1 MEDSVITFLEK
12 TLQRIPSSS
21 LKSILNE
28 WRFLS
33 AQQLQ
38 DLHFQQSKHIL
49 HNKVLAF
56 CEENGVRIRH
66 VIQLD
71 MIYNCEY
78 PNKRNWSVY
87 QFSGQ
92 QDDALVLNVTE
103 FSQKFKVNLKDLLRH
118 VSIGMKQFEDD
129 AVWIRVAWGDNFTK
143 PNQFKPTYVVYQLQT
158 PYVFISNL
166 NVKHR
171 PLLSQ
176 ALVIATKHDEI
187 KEIQLRGRSL
197 KSLKDLVL
205 RRYKQSFQ
213 TYQPK
218 PLQERHCPER
228 DQGIVHE
235 HAKRLA
241 DLKEVA
247 TQTFGDG
254 PLPKL
259 ETAVFKLET
268 KFKDPENRIL
278 TNRPEPFRCAVK
290 FSSPSFL
297 ESLKSLVTLGIASA
311 PVSPLL
317 SSIPQKARNHF
328 VISERGPGVP
338 STPAP

>member
-1 MEDSVITFLEK
+1 MEDSVIPFLQK

-28 WRFLS
+28 WGFLS

-49 HNKVLAF
+49 QNKVLAF
-56 CEENGVRIRH
+56 CEDNGMRIRH

-71 MIYNCEY
+71 MIYNREY

-87 QFSGQ
+87 QLSGR
-92 QDDALVLNVTE
+92 QDDALILNVTE
-103 FSQKFKVNLKDLLRH
+103 FSQKFKINLKDLLRH
-118 VSIGMKQFEDD
+118 VSIGMKQCEDD

-143 PNQFKPTYVVYQLQT
+143 PNQFKPTYIVYQLHT

-171 PLLSQ
+171 PLVSQ

-213 TYQPK
+213 THQPK
-218 PLQERHCPER
+218 TLQERDSSER
-228 DQGIVHE
+228 DQGIDNE

-247 TQTFGDG
+247 TQTFGEG

-297 ESLKSLVTLGIASA
+297 ESIKSLVTLGIASA

-317 SSIPQKARNHF
+317 SSIPQKSRNHF
-328 VISERGPGVP
+328 VISERGPGIP
-338 STPAP
+338 TPGP

>member
-28 WRFLS
+28 WGFLS

-56 CEENGVRIRH
+56 CE
-66 VIQLD
+66 
-71 MIYNCEY
+71 
-78 PNKRNWSVY
+78 
-87 QFSGQ
+87 
-92 QDDALVLNVTE
+92 
-103 FSQKFKVNLKDLLRH
+103 

-176 ALVIATKHDEI
+176 SLVIATKHDEI

-205 RRYKQSFQ
+205 RRYKQVYFINPR
-213 TYQPK
+213 T
-218 PLQERHCPER
+218 
-228 DQGIVHE
+228 
-235 HAKRLA
+235 LA
-241 DLKEVA
+241 RPHYGHGSYRFLKTCLLDHKDV
-247 TQTFGDG
+247 Q
-254 PLPKL
+254 
-259 ETAVFKLET
+259 AVFKCL
-268 KFKDPENRIL
+268 NI
-278 TNRPEPFRCAVK
+278 FRRLCGLVVK
-290 FSSPSFL
+290 EKGL
-297 ESLKSLVTLGIASA
+297 
-311 PVSPLL
+311 
-317 SSIPQKARNHF
+317 
-328 VISERGPGVP
+328 
-338 STPAP
+338 